1 MGAQVEGIGGFL
13 ADEED
18 GRIRHLLFSVR
29 GVLVDWNPRAALV
42 GQYPQGVI
50 DMVLDPCDE
59 WGIWRYRTLM
69 NLGWDEERALA
80 DYESTLGPAV
90 AWVFRLYLERFALTI
105 TGMQP
110 GMDELLDDLHD
121 QGFTLW
127 GLSNTTRSHARLA
140 ERKLETLGLLDG
152 ALISAEE
159 HVQMPDSLFFQLALR
174 RFGISPTQAVFI
186 GDSPDQVEAA
196 ESCGIRSILFK
207 GADHLRE
214 EILKLS

>member
-1 MGAQVEGIGGFL
+1 MGAQGEGIGGFL

-29 GVLVDWNPRAALV
+29 GVLVDWNPRAALA

-50 DMVLDPCDE
+50 GMVFDPCDE

-69 NLGWDEERALA
+69 NLGWDEERALV
-80 DYESTLGPAV
+80 DYESTHGPAV

-110 GMDELLDDLHD
+110 GMDELLDDLHN

-127 GLSNTTRSHARLA
+127 GLSNTTRPHARLA
-140 ERKLETLGLLDG
+140 GRKLETLGLLDG

-159 HVQMPDSLFFQLALR
+159 HVQMPDPLFFQLALR
-174 RFGISPTQAVFI
+174 RFGISPTQAVFV

-196 ESCGIRSILFK
+196 ESCGIKSILFK
-207 GADHLRE
+207 GTDHLRE
-214 EILKLS
+214 EMLNLS